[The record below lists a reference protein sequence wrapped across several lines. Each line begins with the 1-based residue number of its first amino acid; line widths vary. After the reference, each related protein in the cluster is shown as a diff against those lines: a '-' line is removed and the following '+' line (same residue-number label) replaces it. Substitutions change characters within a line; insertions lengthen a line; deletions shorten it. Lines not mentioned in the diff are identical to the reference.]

1 VFLPGQ
7 EIKKIYFLIS
17 EITSKVLERLPYP
30 GYVLMPSRRQDLQL
44 IEAVD
49 SGSLESVRILLAK
62 GVDINVRGPHGETPL
77 IKSMLCEDPRICTLL
92 LESGADVNIT
102 TANGYSSLTFACLQ
116 NNFEYVRTLLRY
128 KANVSQ
134 KTEEGW
140 TPLLVAATNPMIF
153 YDNMDHEFYKKLIE
167 IVYKYSRYHPDY
179 NPVRTVSLLLDSGA
193 NPNESNMFGTTS
205 LMAAAS
211 MANYEIL
218 KLLLAEKTAVDL
230 RDTEGKTALMYA
242 VIATI
247 EELIESLIH
256 LRLVS
261 STINLSDFMTPPML
275 GQLKPQ
281 FEPQKEL
288 CVNYLIENGADI
300 RTRDKKGIS
309 ILTHAART
317 GNINVVKNL
326 VGHGS
331 DVHDKSPRG
340 ITPLYAAA
348 INGHTE
354 IAEFLLS
361 EGANIDERLN
371 DGETPLMAAVWNG
384 QVEMVELLLRKGAN
398 VHAKKVT
405 PYKPSGDSSLVWAVH
420 RHRSEKNE
428 NYDIIFQMLADAG
441 AE

>member
-1 VFLPGQ
+1 
-7 EIKKIYFLIS
+7 
-17 EITSKVLERLPYP
+17 
-30 GYVLMPSRRQDLQL
+30 M
-44 IEAVD
+44 EAVD
-49 SGSLESVRILLAK
+49 TCSFESVRALIAQRAD
-62 GVDINVRGPHGETPL
+62 VNQRGLHGETPL
-77 IKSMLCEDPRICTLL
+77 IKSMLCDDPRICTLL
-92 LESGADVNIT
+92 LDSGADPNIV
-102 TANGYSSLTFACLQ
+102 TANGYSPLTFACLQ
-116 NNFEYVRTLLRY
+116 NNFVYVRTLLRY
-128 KANVSQ
+128 KADVSR
-134 KTEEGW
+134 KTEDGW
-140 TPLLVAATNPMIF
+140 TPLLVASTNPMIF

-218 KLLLAEKTAVDL
+218 KLLLAQKTAVDL

-242 VIATI
+242 VISTI
-247 EELIESLIH
+247 EELIDSLIH

-261 STINLSDFMTPPML
+261 STIKLTDFMTPPML

-300 RTRDKKGIS
+300 RVRDKKGIS

-326 VGHGS
+326 VGHGAS
-331 DVHDKSPRG
+331 VHERSPRG

-354 IAEFLLS
+354 IAEFLIS
-361 EGANIDERLN
+361 QGANVDERLN

-384 QVEMVELLLRKGAN
+384 QVDTVELLLRKGAN

-405 PYKPSGDSSLVWAVH
+405 PYKSSGDSSLVWAVH
-420 RHRSEKNE
+420 RFRNEKSE
-428 NYDIIFQMLADAG
+428 NYDIIFQLLADAG

>member
-1 VFLPGQ
+1 MPPVPQ
-7 EIKKIYFLIS
+7 E
-17 EITSKVLERLPYP
+17 
-30 GYVLMPSRRQDLQL
+30 LQL
-44 IEAVD
+44 MEAIEA
-49 SGSLESVRILLAK
+49 GNLETVRVLIAK
-62 GVDINVRGPHGETPL
+62 GTDVNYRGSHGETPL
-77 IKSMLCEDPRICTLL
+77 VRSMLCDDPRICGAL
-92 LESGADVNIT
+92 LESGADVNLATI
-102 TANGYSSLTFACLQ
+102 NGYSPLTFACLQ
-116 NNFEYVRTLLRY
+116 NNFEYVRTLLKY

-140 TPLLVAATNPMIF
+140 TPLLVASTNPSIF
-153 YDNMDHEFYKKLIE
+153 FDNIDHEFYKKLLE

-179 NPVRTVSLLLDSGA
+179 NPVRTVSLLLASGA

-205 LMAAAS
+205 LMASAS
-211 MANYEIL
+211 MANYQIIKVLMEQ
-218 KLLLAEKTAVDL
+218 KTAIDL

-247 EELIESLIH
+247 EELIDSLIH

-261 STINLSDFMTPPML
+261 STVTLTDFMTPEML
-275 GQLKPQ
+275 AQLKPQ

-300 RTRDKKGIS
+300 RSRDKKGIS
-309 ILTHAART
+309 ILTHASRT
-317 GNINVVKNL
+317 GNLNVVKNL
-326 VGHGS
+326 VGHGA
-331 DVHDKSPRG
+331 DPKQKSPRG

-354 IAEFLLS
+354 IVDFLLS
-361 EGANIDERLN
+361 EGVDIDVRLN

-384 QVEMVELLLRKGAN
+384 QIATVELLLKRGAN

-405 PYKPSGDSSLVWAVH
+405 PYKSSGDSSLVWAMH
-420 RHRSEKNE
+420 RHRNEKNE
-428 NYDIIFQMLADAG
+428 NYDIIFRLLADAG